1 MARRRL
7 QPTVGIRIILR
18 SIGKTVRASAAVS
31 IVIFALSVIGLIVVL
46 AKSFRMT
53 KRPRQTARGIISRFS
68 CNKAS
73 PDQ

>member
-7 QPTVGIRIILR
+7 QPSVGIRIILR

-53 KRPRQTARGIISRFS
+53 KRPRQTARGIIGRFS